1 MYKILIFLILING
14 SITPLLSQEKFNT
27 DKFLEERNNIN
38 RNGMYILGGWAI
50 ANIISGTVGNYSSSG
65 KTKYFHQFNAVW
77 NTVNLGIAVFGLTG
91 ISADPLSLSESFS
104 EFNSLQNLLLLNAGL
119 DVAYIVSGFYLK
131 ERSKNAGS
139 KNNLLIGYGNSL
151 IMQGSFLLAFDLV
164 LYFLHKNNSV
174 INLFP
179 LLNFSDTSF
188 LGIQFQIKV

>member
-50 ANIISGTVGNYSSSG
+50 ANIISGTVGNYSSGG

-179 LLNFSDTSF
+179 LLNLADTSF

>member
-14 SITPLLSQEKFNT
+14 SITPLLSQEIFNT

>member
-14 SITPLLSQEKFNT
+14 SITPLLSQEIFNT

-179 LLNFSDTSF
+179 LLNLADTSF

>member
-14 SITPLLSQEKFNT
+14 SITPLLSQEIFNT

-104 EFNSLQNLLLLNAGL
+104 EFNSLQNLLLLNAAL

-179 LLNFSDTSF
+179 LLNLADTSF

>member
-179 LLNFSDTSF
+179 LLNLADTSF

>member
-50 ANIISGTVGNYSSSG
+50 ANIISGTVGNYSSGG

>member
-14 SITPLLSQEKFNT
+14 SITPLLSQEIFNT

-50 ANIISGTVGNYSSSG
+50 ANIISGTVGNYSSGG

-179 LLNFSDTSF
+179 LLNLADTSF

>member
-77 NTVNLGIAVFGLTG
+77 NTVNLGIAIFGLTG

>member
-14 SITPLLSQEKFNT
+14 SITPLLSQEIFNT

-50 ANIISGTVGNYSSSG
+50 ANIISGTVGNYSSGG